1 MFNVNLT
8 EVNVNFS
15 KREDGIDSY
24 KHLLNAHR
32 KGGILQLTI
41 HFLRAT
47 CTDEVMI

>member
-32 KGGILQLTI
+32 KGDNMKLTMKKL
-41 HFLRAT
+41 HAT
-47 CTDEVMI
+47 CTDEATI

>member
-32 KGGILQLTI
+32 KGDNLELTMKKL
-41 HFLRAT
+41 HAT
-47 CTDEVMI
+47 CTDEVTI

>member
-8 EVNVNFS
+8 EFNVNCS

-32 KGGILQLTI
+32 KGDILQLTI
-41 HFLRAT
+41 KNIRAT
-47 CTDEVMI
+47 CTNEVTI